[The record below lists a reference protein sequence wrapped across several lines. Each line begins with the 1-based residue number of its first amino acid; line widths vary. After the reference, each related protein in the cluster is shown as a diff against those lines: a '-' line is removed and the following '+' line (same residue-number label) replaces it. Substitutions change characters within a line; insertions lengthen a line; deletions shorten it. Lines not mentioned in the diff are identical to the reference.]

1 MYLSRLKVKS
11 RKRLNSLLTLAHKRR
26 KRSQSQPKRIQKLSL
41 KKSDIRQES
50 LRLRL
55 NWHQRG

>member
-1 MYLSRLKVKS
+1 MYLFRLKVKS
-11 RKRLNSLLTLAHKRR
+11 KERLNSLLTLVHKRR
-26 KRSQSQPKRIQKLSL
+26 KRSQSQLKRIRKLSL
-41 KKSDIRQES
+41 KRSDIRQES